1 MNTKKQTS
9 EELLY
14 EQMRQGHSGGLLIV
28 VSAPSGTGKTTLCR
42 KLMEVEER
50 ARFSISVTSRAP
62 RRGEVDG
69 EDYIFLTEEEF
80 LSQIDE
86 GGFIEWARVHDH
98 YYGTSRDFIE
108 DNLKKGI
115 YVILDID
122 VQGGLQ
128 IKEKYPDTILI
139 FVMPP
144 SLEELRNRLIN
155 RKQDT
160 VEEIEKRI
168 NNSYDEVRRAP
179 EYDYLIENKDIEV
192 ALSEMRAIITAE
204 KCKVRKQRRI

>member
-1 MNTKKQTS
+1 
-9 EELLY
+9 
-14 EQMRQGHSGGLLIV
+14 MRQGHSGGLLIV